1 MSTGG
6 VVLTDSKASEL
17 LFGSPLPSDFG
28 FWCLEQAEAATDR
41 RMAREYLRHARDH
54 GVPLDTLLNRTR
66 DHEILRD
73 EMRKVLVC
81 PIPPNYFDDSEV
93 GRGFLNEIEERHR
106 EFIELVRSNVDAL
119 QENRCPVGL
128 LHELARA
135 YFGLSSDAEGPD
147 PRARISDLCDRDE
160 HLIDATLAGLGR
172 TPFREDLP
180 ETRNI
185 VGKVKCRETYL
196 VALPY
201 LAGIDELD
209 DLRVLSERQFR
220 QALAFHFC
228 SSVEDMRN
236 REARLLTLDHDAAAK
251 MLVRC
256 IGARMRNG
264 EYDAGVAHHLATDEY
279 ASVARRAVLP
289 LLRAFPVRCSK
300 TVPLIMLDDLL
311 VTALRRADRPA
322 LVELI
327 IKKRSRASMGVSQRV
342 HWLAAEVVATGGN
355 STDRLR
361 EFVNCREHRVA
372 QLAGFLFVA
381 DSLLADLPAS
391 TLACFIRVLAPSTRR
406 LGGTAPHLVGTEY
419 KAYRSVERMID
430 ALANHGTDGQAVENL
445 DRLAIDPALGEWRYP
460 LATARDRQHVI
471 RRDAAYRHPTVV
483 AVCQTLNDGSPADA
497 GDLAALLTDRFLEL
511 ARRIRAGNTD
521 DWRQYWNEPRGKEPT
536 PKHEDHSRDAL
547 LSDLRQRLPAGVDAQ
562 PEGQYANDKRADIR
576 VAFQDFEVPVEIK
589 KNRHQDLWSAARN
602 QLVAKYTSA
611 PTTSGYG
618 IYLVFWLGEDEMP
631 PPPTGAP
638 PSGPG
643 ELQQRLEAI
652 LSDAERRKISV
663 VVIDVSRP

>member
-1 MSTGG
+1 
-6 VVLTDSKASEL
+6 
-17 LFGSPLPSDFG
+17 
-28 FWCLEQAEAATDR
+28 
-41 RMAREYLRHARDH
+41 MAREYLRHARDH
-54 GVPLDTLLNRTR
+54 GVPLDALLNRTR

-160 HLIDATLAGLGR
+160 YLIDATLAGLGR

-220 QALAFHFC
+220 QALTFHFC

-361 EFVNCREHRVA
+361 EFVNCREPRVA

-391 TLACFIRVLAPSTRR
+391 C
-406 LGGTAPHLVGTEY
+406 
-419 KAYRSVERMID
+419 
-430 ALANHGTDGQAVENL
+430 
-445 DRLAIDPALGEWRYP
+445 
-460 LATARDRQHVI
+460 
-471 RRDAAYRHPTVV
+471 
-483 AVCQTLNDGSPADA
+483 
-497 GDLAALLTDRFLEL
+497 
-511 ARRIRAGNTD
+511 RIRCKKATD
-521 DWRQYWNEPRGKEPT
+521 PI
-536 PKHEDHSRDAL
+536 
-547 LSDLRQRLPAGVDAQ
+547 LRKPAV
-562 PEGQYANDKRADIR
+562 
-576 VAFQDFEVPVEIK
+576 
-589 KNRHQDLWSAARN
+589 
-602 QLVAKYTSA
+602 
-611 PTTSGYG
+611 
-618 IYLVFWLGEDEMP
+618 
-631 PPPTGAP
+631 
-638 PSGPG
+638 
-643 ELQQRLEAI
+643 
-652 LSDAERRKISV
+652 RK
-663 VVIDVSRP
+663 